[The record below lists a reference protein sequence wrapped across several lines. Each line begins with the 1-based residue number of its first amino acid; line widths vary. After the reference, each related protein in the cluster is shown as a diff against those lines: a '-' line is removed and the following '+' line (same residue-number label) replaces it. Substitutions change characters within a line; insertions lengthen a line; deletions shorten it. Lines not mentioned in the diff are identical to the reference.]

1 MGRSLFLPLLSK
13 LVTIKMHTIKVIT
26 TITSI
31 FASSGRLSKYQEAT
45 LFESMHDV
53 IIIISLTSLNCFAK
67 TLASIVRSSFLQHDQ
82 ATRWNL
88 GIYIFVCHDRPKPV
102 ERRFQLPL
110 LRRPAGSFP
119 ATLRRLEHNPSRLL
133 RYSDHRPVVLKTKIK
148 TKNKENL
155 NNKTNWR
162 EMNESLNNKRAEVFR
177 SKPAKR
183 PLQLPHQRLV

>member
-1 MGRSLFLPLLSK
+1 MKCQKECRHLIPNERETCINYGVLVVLNQAVKQVERLVSLYINLKINKLNGEDLVDSKPSMGRSLFLPLLSK

-82 ATRWNL
+82 ATR
-88 GIYIFVCHDRPKPV
+88 
-102 ERRFQLPL
+102 
-110 LRRPAGSFP
+110 
-119 ATLRRLEHNPSRLL
+119 
-133 RYSDHRPVVLKTKIK
+133 
-148 TKNKENL
+148 
-155 NNKTNWR
+155 
-162 EMNESLNNKRAEVFR
+162 
-177 SKPAKR
+177 
-183 PLQLPHQRLV
+183 

>member
-1 MGRSLFLPLLSK
+1 MLNQAVKQVERLVSLYINLKINKLNGEDLVDSKPSMGRSLFLPLLSK

-82 ATRWNL
+82 ATR
-88 GIYIFVCHDRPKPV
+88 
-102 ERRFQLPL
+102 
-110 LRRPAGSFP
+110 
-119 ATLRRLEHNPSRLL
+119 
-133 RYSDHRPVVLKTKIK
+133 
-148 TKNKENL
+148 
-155 NNKTNWR
+155 
-162 EMNESLNNKRAEVFR
+162 
-177 SKPAKR
+177 
-183 PLQLPHQRLV
+183 